1 MTSDSTQA
9 HVNGMRKWA
18 MRSPMI
24 SGVATTRKNATCT
37 HDTHAST
44 PNDSSPRCVRG
55 PGRDAAAGGRPS
67 PPWRQASQNER
78 AIMASNSTRKGMD
91 PRFVSSNTKYSAKA
105 TVNERGMANSTCA
118 SS

>member
-44 PNDSSPRCVRG
+44 PNESSPRCARG
-55 PGRDAAAGGRPS
+55 RGRTAGAGGRPS
-67 PPWRQASQNER
+67 PRRRQASQNDN
-78 AIMASNSTRKGMD
+78 AIMASSSTRKGME
-91 PRFVSSNTKYSAKA
+91 PRFVSSSTK
-105 TVNERGMANSTCA
+105 
-118 SS
+118 